1 VNTSRQIGGAI
12 GLAAVSAI
20 AANSTDGYA
29 RTHANVSA
37 SGAVA
42 LDHGYQTALYG
53 LTGALIVG
61 ALVVVAL
68 VRPPKPARAE
78 QVDETLRLEDA
89 A

>member
-1 VNTSRQIGGAI
+1 M
-12 GLAAVSAI
+12 
-20 AANSTDGYA
+20 
-29 RTHANVSA
+29 HANVSA
-37 SGAVA
+37 SSAFA

-61 ALVVVAL
+61 ALLVVAL

-78 QVDETLRLEDA
+78 HVALEDVAALEDA

>member
-1 VNTSRQIGGAI
+1 LPRTRRTA
-12 GLAAVSAI
+12 
-20 AANSTDGYA
+20 DA

-37 SGAVA
+37 SSAFA

-61 ALVVVAL
+61 ALLVVAL

-78 QVDETLRLEDA
+78 QVALEDA